1 MGTIPGLEEIEELM
15 NVNIVSILLLA
26 SLVFL
31 SGFDKAPDKTIP
43 EGPVLDRSCV
53 ESGGQIALIEECT
66 GEMNKIC
73 VFPGKVLCY
82 IENVKDGKCTGV
94 FRPKIMYNP

>member
-1 MGTIPGLEEIEELM
+1 MRFRI
-15 NVNIVSILLLA
+15 IVSTVILA

-31 SGFDKAPDKTIP
+31 SGFDKIP
-43 EGPVLDRSCV
+43 NKIMSEEPVLDRNCV
-53 ESGGQIALIEECT
+53 DNGGQIARIEECN

-73 VFPGKVLCY
+73 VFPGKVACY

-94 FRPKIMYNP
+94 FQPKVTCDP